1 METTRKWQIA
11 IIVCLA
17 AALIACLFWVRSLS
31 ERLEWLE
38 HQNQV
43 LSDRVQNL
51 NHKVDG
57 VKSELAEMI
66 REANSLTE
74 ELGYNIVGAG
84 THPNTAAY

>member
-1 METTRKWQIA
+1 METTKKWLVAFI
-11 IIVCLA
+11 CLA
-17 AALIACLFWVRSLS
+17 IALVACLFWVRSLS